1 MKKKIFFGVIFV
13 LIVLGAVLP
22 RDGSAFY
29 LFGDKLRVKGSV
41 YEFMIYGTDIQKDTG
56 RYYRNTNFGLM
67 RTKGTLELLYKARE
81 CQDNLINV
89 FGFFQWYHES
99 TPDFDGNYRRSI
111 TPSARKRYQEPR
123 WDQDDW
129 INELYVDYY
138 KGPWN
143 IRLGKQIVFWSEVE
157 LVRTIDQVNQL
168 DLRHTTPGI
177 DPWDEMKLGL
187 WMMRGFYNSQLPG
200 QLIFEWILVPG
211 DFEPVRIPT
220 EGTFMGSNPGPQ
232 GPVDG
237 RPRPY
242 GQNGCLE
249 DMWRKS
255 KPALS
260 LKNSEYALRVR
271 GNSEVNIFK
280 TPYLLDWTLSWF
292 HAMNNTPVTKNE
304 YLGAATTLNMD
315 TNTINGYMNNL
326 AVSRVFGAKK
336 LPGLPNKNWW
346 EYKFYNLFGASV
358 QTFVPKLKG
367 VLRGEFMYELRL
379 PEITA
384 DPGGTTPSYS
394 KAITGTTKRDVINAG
409 VTYDIPIR
417 WNWLQSQQWL
427 GANGVLDTS
436 FGYFGAWRLG
446 EIKTVRRTFAY
457 QQKSETNFSFMT
469 RTSFNNNAFTFVYRM
484 LYNTRKWGYAVVALR
499 YTPGAHFRYEAGYM
513 FFQAHNIWDSREAQ
527 AKHKDGLYIR
537 AGYEF

>member
-1 MKKKIFFGVIFV
+1 MGGVTMKKKIFFGVIFI
-13 LIVLGAVLP
+13 LIAVGAVLP
-22 RDGSAFY
+22 RQGFAFY

-41 YEFMIYGTDIQKDTG
+41 YEFMIYGTDLDKDTS
-56 RYYRNTNFGLM
+56 RYYQNTNFGLL
-67 RTKGTLELLYKARE
+67 RTKGTLELLYKVRE
-81 CQDNLINV
+81 CPDSLINI
-89 FGFFQWYHES
+89 FGFFQYYHES

-111 TPSARKRYQEPR
+111 TPSARKRFQSPT

-129 INELYVDYY
+129 INELYADIYQ
-138 KGPWN
+138 GPWN

-168 DLRHTTPGI
+168 DLRYSTPGI

-200 QLIFEWILVPG
+200 QLIFEWILIPG

-232 GPVDG
+232 GPVNM

-271 GNSEVNIFK
+271 GNSEVKMFK

-304 YLGAATTLNMD
+304 FLGAPTTLNLD
-315 TNTINGYMNNL
+315 TNTING
-326 AVSRVFGAKK
+326 
-336 LPGLPNKNWW
+336 
-346 EYKFYNLFGASV
+346 
-358 QTFVPKLKG
+358 
-367 VLRGEFMYELRL
+367 
-379 PEITA
+379 
-384 DPGGTTPSYS
+384 
-394 KAITGTTKRDVINAG
+394 
-409 VTYDIPIR
+409 
-417 WNWLQSQQWL
+417 
-427 GANGVLDTS
+427 
-436 FGYFGAWRLG
+436 
-446 EIKTVRRTFAY
+446 
-457 QQKSETNFSFMT
+457 
-469 RTSFNNNAFTFVYRM
+469 
-484 LYNTRKWGYAVVALR
+484 
-499 YTPGAHFRYEAGYM
+499 
-513 FFQAHNIWDSREAQ
+513 
-527 AKHKDGLYIR
+527 
-537 AGYEF
+537 